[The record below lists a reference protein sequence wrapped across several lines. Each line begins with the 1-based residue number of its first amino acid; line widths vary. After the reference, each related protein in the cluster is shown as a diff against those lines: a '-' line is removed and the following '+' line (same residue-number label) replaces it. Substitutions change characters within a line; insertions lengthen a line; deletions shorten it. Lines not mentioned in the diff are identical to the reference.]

1 MRTLRELLDALDT
14 IEIPYTQVDW
24 LNGTEPEMP
33 YIVLDPG
40 DTRNWFADGK
50 VSVMP
55 VTYFIELYTR
65 QRDVLLEQRV
75 QGMLNDAGVGWQRT
89 ILPLS
94 DGRGI
99 LTRWYAQVF
108 E

>member
-1 MRTLRELLDALDT
+1 
-14 IEIPYTQVDW
+14 
-24 LNGTEPEMP
+24 
-33 YIVLDPG
+33 
-40 DTRNWFADGK
+40 
-50 VSVMP
+50 MP